1 MLRLIFVC
9 IMTIAL
15 SVSAAA
21 GEVTIAAGVGLKD
34 VVNDIAAAFTKKHP
48 SVRILKNYAP
58 SGVLA
63 KQLDGGGNMDV
74 LFVANVG
81 WMNYM
86 KEKKHVDPATVMPF
100 AYNTLV
106 FVSSNPHGPATLNDV
121 TKLNRIAIGS
131 PKSVP
136 AGEYAIE
143 AFKKAGI
150 DKQLENKLVMARDVR
165 ECLMY
170 AERGEVD
177 GAFVY
182 KTDALHSRQVTVR
195 FTVPQELFSR
205 VVYMTALTV
214 SGTKNQDAK
223 DFFSFLQSDEARSI
237 IRRHGFVIR

>member
-48 SVRILKNYAP
+48 SVRILKNYAA

-86 KEKKHVDPATVMPF
+86 KEKKHVNPATVMPF

-106 FVSSNPHGPATLNDV
+106 FVSSKPHGPAALNDV
-121 TKLNRIAIGS
+121 TKLGKIAIGS

-136 AGEYAIE
+136 AGEYAME
-143 AFKKAGI
+143 AFRNAGI
-150 DKQLENKLVMARDVR
+150 DKQLENKLVMTRDVR
-165 ECLMY
+165 ECLLY

-182 KTDALHSRQVTVR
+182 KTDALLSRQVTIH
-195 FTVPQELFSR
+195 FTVPQKLFSR
-205 VVYMTALTV
+205 VVYLTALTV
-214 SGTKNQDAK
+214 RGARNRDAK
-223 DFFSFLQSDEARSI
+223 DFFSFLQSDQARALV
-237 IRRHGFVIR
+237 RKYGFVIN